1 MRKEWSIKELLTW
14 TTRYFDDKGMQEP
27 RLEAE
32 ILLAHALHRNRV
44 YLYANYEEP
53 VNEAERQQF
62 REYIMRRT
70 KGEPA
75 GYITGQR
82 EFMSLTFQVS
92 PHVLIPRPETEVLVE
107 TAMGLIRQGG
117 IKRVCDVGTGSGAI
131 AISLAHYAPEVEVFA
146 VDISPEALNMAGR
159 NASLHQAAISF
170 YSGDLLEP
178 LEDGLDMDLIVA
190 NLPYLTRT
198 QLEQAEIGVRNFEPR
213 LALLAD
219 NDGLSIYR
227 RLLPQAHAKLR
238 RGGYFL
244 WEIDPSQETAAR
256 ALIKD
261 WDEAEIVTDYG
272 GRSRVVKVRRMQ

>member
-1 MRKEWSIKELLTW
+1 MRKDWSIKELLIW
-14 TTRYFDDKGMQEP
+14 TTRHFDDKGMQEP

-32 ILLAHALHRNRV
+32 ILLAHVLHRNRV

-62 REYIMRRT
+62 REYIMRRM

-75 GYITGQR
+75 AYITGQR

-107 TAMGLIRQGG
+107 ASLGLIQQGD

-159 NASLHQAAISF
+159 NASLHQAAIRF
-170 YSGDLLEP
+170 YGGDLLEP

-190 NLPYLTRT
+190 NLPYLTGA
-198 QLEQAEIGVRNFEPR
+198 QLEEAEVGVRNFEPR

-219 NDGLSIYR
+219 DDGLSIYR

-244 WEIDPSQETAAR
+244 WEIDPSQATAAR
-256 ALIKD
+256 ELIKD
-261 WDEAEIVTDYG
+261 WDEAEILTDYG